1 MAISK
6 QQSMRP
12 AEIELIDATNQ
23 HAQSIETLDKSL
35 TALQQ
40 VRDSVSLDL
49 TTMLTFNSG
58 FSLLDGSAYRK
69 NGVIYFDIGIN
80 CTTAQEAGVTF
91 RPFTINSGYRPKIGG
106 FGGDTNVYSKFV
118 PDGTVNIYPINSGI
132 YYWIAGSYL
141 VE

>member
-23 HAQSIETLDKSL
+23 HAQSIE
-35 TALQQ
+35 Q

-91 RPFTINSGYRPKIGG
+91 HPFTINSGYRPKIGG

>member
-23 HAQSIETLDKSL
+23 HAQS
-35 TALQQ
+35 LQQ

-91 RPFTINSGYRPKIGG
+91 HPFTINSGYRPKIGG